1 MAYQNVGTPR
11 FYIDFFE
18 WMKSIGNYKETQI
31 NNAITNLEGNP
42 FGLHPE
48 IPCIV
53 DYVSLTTST
62 MGYEG
67 AQGNTNAGNITF
79 KLNKAVG
86 RSIVSKI
93 NYQAIL
99 GHNLSSTNKTNEDDI
114 SATEGTD
121 IDNIHLRLHSSPDYV
136 GFHSNRADLVNCED
150 SQEIWGAGE
159 PTYTFED
166 IEFMDTVANMDEL
179 NAIDNPQI
187 GDIYIVEENDT
198 GAKNHSYCWTGEE
211 WGNMGQAIQSTGN
224 SGYFHALNDGFSIR
238 KATGTGNVSNDSY
251 RDVFA
256 ITFGMDGGTDWLNTE
271 STFNL
276 NSISLGTYYDMPHS
290 PELDVTMTIENDGF
304 DAITTQGGSHL
315 TNIKYNGAPMWN
327 IAGADVPPWTIGEP
341 TAVGR
346 RRGRRVWSMNFKYL
360 SEKDLFASNYM
371 SNTYTENLDGYV
383 DGDKD
388 IPNWGANVLTN
399 GDFSDTTSTDSS
411 SSALAGWTNIHTH
424 DSNNKF
430 TITSNKCRII
440 SDGNSTAIYQ
450 EKLTIV

>member
-121 IDNIHLRLHSSPDYV
+121 IDNIHFRLHSTPDYV
-136 GFHSNRADLVNCED
+136 GFHSNRVDLVNCED

-198 GAKNHSYCWTGEE
+198 GAKNHSYCWTGEV

-271 STFNL
+271 STFRIL
-276 NSISLGTYYDMPHS
+276 K
-290 PELDVTMTIENDGF
+290 E
-304 DAITTQGGSHL
+304 
-315 TNIKYNGAPMWN
+315 
-327 IAGADVPPWTIGEP
+327 
-341 TAVGR
+341 
-346 RRGRRVWSMNFKYL
+346 
-360 SEKDLFASNYM
+360 
-371 SNTYTENLDGYV
+371 
-383 DGDKD
+383 DK
-388 IPNWGANVLTN
+388 
-399 GDFSDTTSTDSS
+399 
-411 SSALAGWTNIHTH
+411 
-424 DSNNKF
+424 K
-430 TITSNKCRII
+430 
-440 SDGNSTAIYQ
+440 
-450 EKLTIV
+450 